1 MWAVTSVWRTVESEP
16 LILSHGAS
24 DEIGLEGH
32 VEAGG
37 GVVRKGK
44 GRVAGEAARGSE
56 TVDIRHVCHDH
67 CQT

>member
-1 MWAVTSVWRTVESEP
+1 MWAVTSVWRTVESES

-37 GVVRKGK
+37 VVRKER
-44 GRVAGEAARGSE
+44 GRVAGEAAPGSE
-56 TVDIRHVCHDH
+56 TVEIRHVCHDL